1 MKTAVTDT
9 SKKDFF
15 IYLFFTS
22 IIPLFL
28 IKIANSIKSFFL
40 SKYLKRFFIIIFVF
54 GGTIGISISSVFV
67 LPAIEN
73 FALFF
78 KTWDINSNIS
88 ADQLDLSINSNVAK
102 TEKNI
107 KKLKNLLT
115 VKLPKTSYLV
125 VNTSDNHFYLYKKNK
140 LIRDGLC
147 STGSYIKLEGEGE
160 QKWIFKTPRGEF
172 KIRDKKVD
180 PVWKKPDW
188 AFIEEGLPVPS
199 KNHSSRFEYG
209 SLGDYALILGDGYMI
224 HGTLY
229 QRFLGKPV
237 THGCVRLGD
246 DDLKQVFSTLNI
258 GSKVYMF

>member
-1 MKTAVTDT
+1 M
-9 SKKDFF
+9 
-15 IYLFFTS
+15 ILN
-22 IIPLFL
+22 IL
-28 IKIANSIKSFFL
+28 KSFFL
-40 SKYLKRFFIIIFVF
+40 NIYLKRFFIIISVF
-54 GGTIGISISSVFV
+54 GGTIGIAISSVFI
-67 LPAIEN
+67 LPSIEN
-73 FALFF
+73 FAPIFHLYNIKLTNFDQQ
-78 KTWDINSNIS
+78 TIS
-88 ADQLDLSINSNVAK
+88 AHNNIVQ
-102 TEKNI
+102 TEKSI
-107 KKLKNLLT
+107 KKLKE
-115 VKLPKTSYLV
+115 KLVGKLSKSSYLV
-125 VNTSDNHFYLYKKNK
+125 VNTSENHFYLYKNK
-140 LIRDGLC
+140 KLFREGLC

-209 SLGDYALILGDGYMI
+209 TLGDYALILGDGYMI

-258 GSKVYMF
+258 GSKVYIF